1 MSRVCVRE
9 IATRFPSGAPVVV
22 LQELD
27 TPWRCLALPITRAG
41 ALALL
46 EAAAAAEALEPD
58 ARATSSEEPG
68 AAPGHRL
75 HSLHLSQVADGTRA
89 VLVFTDPPE
98 QVRDDLGPAGS
109 ARGDPPV
116 GQSDDVQ
123 QIVDTAHR
131 DSGPEDGLATAVR
144 EGVDIHADQSMFTH
158 SAVQAETLDTV
169 SAVEH
174 PPTQE
179 LRRRQAQCLQDLLGA
194 PAGGGLRHR
203 VTSEEPP
210 ATPTVSA
217 VADQSVVA
225 ELGGRPGGRIGTYE
239 WDLDTDTWHW
249 DATVYRL
256 HGYPDRAVTPSTEL
270 VLSHQHRDDLV
281 RVRELLARA
290 RIDGL
295 PFTCRHRICSA
306 TGEVREIVTFGHATP
321 GPVPEDTEVDDPP
334 ETGSGPGARRMA
346 GYFVDL
352 TATARP
358 HASGALPV
366 EGDHAAVV
374 TPRSDVDRATGA
386 LMLAFGLDA
395 AAAGGLLS
403 RIAQREYLADH
414 DLAQRLTRIATSI
427 GVDDDTRHA
436 LGQAL
441 LGAGERP
448 AGHRTAVAGA

>member
-9 IATRFPSGAPVVV
+9 IATRFPSSAPVVV

-27 TPWRCLALPITRAG
+27 MPWRCIALPVTRAG

-46 EAAAAAEALEPD
+46 EAAAAAETLESGT
-58 ARATSSEEPG
+58 RATSSAEPG
-68 AAPGHRL
+68 AGPGHRL

-98 QVRDDLGPAGS
+98 QVRDELDPAGN

-116 GQSDDVQ
+116 GPGDDVQ

-131 DSGPEDGLATAVR
+131 DTGPEDGLATAVR
-144 EGVDIHADQSMFTH
+144 EGADIHADQSMFTH

-174 PPTQE
+174 PPTHE

-194 PAGGGLRHR
+194 PAGIRHR
-203 VTSEEPP
+203 VTSGDAP

-217 VADQSVVA
+217 VVADQSVVA
-225 ELGGRPGGRIGTYE
+225 ELGDRPGGRIGTYE
-239 WDLDTDTWHW
+239 WDLDADTWHW

-270 VLSHQHRDDLV
+270 VLAHQHPDDLA

-295 PFTCRHRICSA
+295 PFTCRHRVCSA
-306 TGEVREIVTFGHATP
+306 TGEVREIVTFGHALP
-321 GPVPEDTEVDDPP
+321 GPVPEDTDVDDPP
-334 ETGSGPGARRMA
+334 GTGPGARRMC

-352 TATARP
+352 TPTARP
-358 HASGALPV
+358 HASGALPL
-366 EGDHAAVV
+366 EGDHAAVL

-395 AAAGGLLS
+395 DAAGGLLS
-403 RIAQREYLADH
+403 RIAHREHLSDH
-414 DLAQRLTRIATSI
+414 DLAERLTRIATSI
-427 GVDDDTRHA
+427 GVDDGTRHA

-441 LGAGERP
+441 LDAGERP
-448 AGHRTAVAGA
+448 AGHRSVVAGG